1 MFWWTSIAAADYL
14 PVKASKLAGEVDS
27 IYNFILICSIVS
39 FILLMGGMAYFIVKY
54 RRRTEND
61 KTAYISH
68 NHTLEFLWSFIPFV
82 LFMVMFFWGW
92 KVFHKMR
99 QFPEDAVQIS
109 VTGRKWA
116 WTITYANGTQLVNEL
131 VIPANK
137 PVVLNMTSEDVIHS
151 FYVPSFR
158 VKQDVVPGKR
168 SRLAFEAIEVGDY
181 RIFCAE
187 YCGTQHSQ
195 MIGQVHVVS
204 DADYAKWEKEQSEQ
218 GSLTPVQKGAKL
230 YKTQACFTCHSTDG
244 SKIVGPSWKGLWGS
258 PRKFADGSSIPEAN
272 EEYIR
277 ASMLNP
283 NEHIVEGYT
292 PAMPTYQGRLSE
304 EQIND
309 LIEYMKTIK

>member
-14 PVKASKLAGEVDS
+14 PVKASKLAGDVDA

-54 RRRTEND
+54 RRRTDND
-61 KTAYISH
+61 KVAYISH

-82 LFMVMFFWGW
+82 LFMAMFFWGW
-92 KVFHKMR
+92 KVYHKMR
-99 QFPEDAVQIS
+99 QFPDDAIQVA

-116 WTITYANGTQLVNEL
+116 WTIKYANGAELVNEL
-131 VIPANK
+131 VIPVNK
-137 PVVLNMTSEDVIHS
+137 ATVLSMTSEDVIHS

-168 SRLAFEAIEVGDY
+168 SRLAFEPTVVGDY

-195 MIGQVHVVS
+195 MIGMVHVLEQ
-204 DADYAKWEKEQSEQ
+204 DAYSKWEKEQANQ
-218 GSLTPVQKGAKL
+218 GSLSPAQKGEKL

-244 SKIVGPSWKGLWGS
+244 SRIVGPSWKGLWGS
-258 PRKFADGSSIPEAN
+258 ARKFTDGSAIPVAN

-277 ASMLNP
+277 SSILNP
-283 NEHIVEGYT
+283 LEKIVEGYA
-292 PAMPTYQGRLSE
+292 PAMPTYQGRISE

-309 LIEYMKTIK
+309 IIEYMKTLK